1 MPPRA
6 AGTILGVE
14 DYVVNA
20 AALKV
25 IGSREPGLARADNND
40 VGTGRIHS
48 PMIVAGRLPALVLAH
63 GDGRTTMTT
72 SKGHAA
78 RLAQALSVVLDTEEL
93 PLRLRAW
100 DGSEAGPEG
109 APVLE
114 FRSRRA
120 LRRILW
126 SPGQL
131 GLSRAY
137 VAGDIDSPGD
147 IFAAFTALSSAGKF
161 AEPGPFRRLTARE
174 MWTLL
179 RTAVRLGA
187 LGPNPALPPE
197 EAKVVKKGRLHS
209 RRRDSAAIS
218 HHYDVGNDFYALVLG
233 PSMVYSCAVW
243 PDGSYG
249 TESPESG
256 NRLSAGLDEAQEAKL
271 DLVCRKLGL
280 RPGMRVL
287 DVGCGWGSFALH
299 AAGKYGATV
308 VGITLS
314 TEQANLARKRA
325 AEAGLTERVD
335 IRVQDY
341 RDIGDGPFDAISS
354 IGMSEHVGREQ
365 TPAYAAALFS
375 LLRPGGRL
383 LNHAI
388 SWNAGP
394 TRPDPD
400 SFIPRYV
407 FPDGEMISLGEMVAA
422 LEGTGF
428 EVLDVEALR
437 RHYALTLRAWVSRL
451 EANWDHAVKLAT
463 LGRARV
469 WRLYMASSA
478 LGFEGGLT
486 GVNQVLVQR
495 PGGDEPPLRRT
506 AWL

>member
-1 MPPRA
+1 MDSGTSVP
-6 AGTILGVE
+6 AGTG
-14 DYVVNA
+14 A
-20 AALKV
+20 
-25 IGSREPGLARADNND
+25 
-40 VGTGRIHS
+40 
-48 PMIVAGRLPALVLAH
+48 
-63 GDGRTTMTT
+63 
-72 SKGHAA
+72 KGHAA
-78 RLAQALSVVLDTEEL
+78 RLEKALGVVLGNGQV

-100 DGSEAGPEG
+100 DGSEAGPAG

-120 LRRILW
+120 LRRMLW

-161 AEPGPFRRLTARE
+161 AEPGPFRPLSPGE
-174 MWTLL
+174 LWLLL

-187 LGPNPALPPE
+187 IGPNPAPPPE
-197 EAKVVKKGRLHS
+197 EARVASKGRMHS
-209 RRRDSAAIS
+209 RSRDSAAIS

-243 PDGSYG
+243 PADEGGQRPGSGPDGPQG
-249 TESPESG
+249 G
-256 NRLSAGLDEAQEAKL
+256 NAGGRGGVHVGLDAAQEAKL

-280 RPGMRVL
+280 QSGMRVL
-287 DVGCGWGSFALH
+287 DVGCGWGSFAIH
-299 AAGKYGATV
+299 AAARYGVTV
-308 VGITLS
+308 VGVTLS
-314 TEQANLARKRA
+314 EEQAVLARRRA
-325 AEAGLTERVD
+325 ADAGLSGSVE

-341 RDIGDGPFDAISS
+341 RDVQDGPFDAISS
-354 IGMSEHVGREQ
+354 IGMSEHVGRDQ
-365 TPAYAAALFS
+365 TPAYAVALFE

-394 TRPDPD
+394 TSPDPD

-407 FPDGEMISLGEMVAA
+407 FPDGEMISLGEMVSA
-422 LEGTGF
+422 LEAARF

-451 EANWDHAVKLAT
+451 ERNWDEAVRLAGE
-463 LGRARV
+463 GRARV
-469 WRLYMASSA
+469 WRLYMAASA
-478 LGFEGGLT
+478 LGFENGLT
-486 GVNQVLVQR
+486 GVNQVLVRR
-495 PGGDEPPLRRT
+495 PGGDEPPMRRD
-506 AWL
+506 AWI

>member
-1 MPPRA
+1 
-6 AGTILGVE
+6 
-14 DYVVNA
+14 
-20 AALKV
+20 
-25 IGSREPGLARADNND
+25 
-40 VGTGRIHS
+40 
-48 PMIVAGRLPALVLAH
+48 
-63 GDGRTTMTT
+63 MTT
-72 SKGHAA
+72 ATGNAS
-78 RLAQALSVVLDTEEL
+78 RLAKALAVVLGTEEI

-100 DGSEAGPEG
+100 DGSEAGPAE

-137 VAGDIDSPGD
+137 VAGEIDSPGD
-147 IFAAFTALSSAGKF
+147 IFAAFAALSSAGKF
-161 AEPGPFRRLTARE
+161 AEPGPFRPLTAGE
-174 MWTLL
+174 VWTLL
-179 RTAVRLGA
+179 RIAVRLGA
-187 LGPNPALPPE
+187 FGPNPAPPPE
-197 EAKVVKKGRLHS
+197 EAKVARKGRLHS

-218 HHYDVGNDFYALVLG
+218 HHYDVGNDFYSLVLG

-243 PDGSYG
+243 PEDSNH
-249 TESPESG
+249 PERPDAG
-256 NRLSAGLDEAQEAKL
+256 GRLADGLDAAQEAKL

-308 VGITLS
+308 VGVTLS
-314 TEQANLARKRA
+314 REQAILARKRA
-325 AEAGLTERVD
+325 ADAGLTERVD

-341 RDIGDGPFDAISS
+341 RDVADGPFDAISS

-365 TPAYAAALFS
+365 TPGYAAALFG

-394 TRPDPD
+394 TKPDPN

-407 FPDGEMISLGEMVAA
+407 FPDGEMISLGEMVSA
-422 LEGTGF
+422 LEAAGF
-428 EVLDVEALR
+428 EILDVEALR
-437 RHYALTLRAWVSRL
+437 RHYALTLRAWVHRL
-451 EANWDHAVKLAT
+451 EANWDQAAKLSG

-486 GVNQVLVQR
+486 GVNQVLVRR

>member
-1 MPPRA
+1 METGA
-6 AGTILGVE
+6 AERTG
-14 DYVVNA
+14 N
-20 AALKV
+20 
-25 IGSREPGLARADNND
+25 GS
-40 VGTGRIHS
+40 T
-48 PMIVAGRLPALVLAH
+48 
-63 GDGRTTMTT
+63 
-72 SKGHAA
+72 GHAA
-78 RLAQALSVVLDTEEL
+78 RLEKALGVVLGTGQI

-100 DGSEAGPEG
+100 DGSEAGPVD

-114 FRSRRA
+114 FRSRKA

-126 SPGQL
+126 SPRQL

-137 VAGDIDSPGD
+137 VAGEIDTPGD

-161 AEPGPFRRLTARE
+161 AEPGPFRPLTAGE
-174 MWTLL
+174 LWLLL

-187 LGPNPALPPE
+187 IGPNPAPPPE
-197 EAKVVKKGRLHS
+197 EARIAKKGRMHS

-243 PDGSYG
+243 AAGGAEAPGSGPDS
-249 TESPESG
+249 
-256 NRLSAGLDEAQEAKL
+256 GLDAAQEAKL

-280 RPGMRVL
+280 QPGMRVL

-299 AAGKYGATV
+299 AAARYGVSV
-308 VGITLS
+308 VGVTLS
-314 TEQANLARKRA
+314 REQAALARKRA
-325 AEAGLTERVD
+325 ADAGLTDKVD

-341 RDIGDGPFDAISS
+341 RDVSDGPFDAISS
-354 IGMSEHVGREQ
+354 IGMSEHVGRAQ
-365 TPAYAAALFS
+365 TPAYASALYG

-394 TRPDPD
+394 TSPDPD

-422 LEGTGF
+422 LETARF

-451 EANWDHAVKLAT
+451 EENWDEAVKLAGA
-463 LGRARV
+463 GRARV

-478 LGFEGGLT
+478 IGFETGLT
-486 GVNQVLVQR
+486 GVNQVLVRR
-495 PGGDEPPLRRT
+495 PGGEEPPLRRT
-506 AWL
+506 AWM

>member
-1 MPPRA
+1 
-6 AGTILGVE
+6 
-14 DYVVNA
+14 
-20 AALKV
+20 
-25 IGSREPGLARADNND
+25 
-40 VGTGRIHS
+40 
-48 PMIVAGRLPALVLAH
+48 
-63 GDGRTTMTT
+63 MTT
-72 SKGHAA
+72 RRGNAD
-78 RLAQALSVVLDTEEL
+78 RLAKALAIVLGTEEI

-137 VAGDIDSPGD
+137 VSGDIDSPGD

-161 AEPGPFRRLTARE
+161 AEPGPFKPLTAGE
-174 MWTLL
+174 LWTLV

-187 LGPNPALPPE
+187 LGPNPAPPAE
-197 EAKVVKKGRLHS
+197 EARVARKGRVHS

-218 HHYDVGNDFYALVLG
+218 HHYDVGNDFYSLVLG

-243 PDGSYG
+243 PEEAWPSNGEGAVPTGS
-249 TESPESG
+249 
-256 NRLSAGLDEAQEAKL
+256 RLACGLAAAQEAKL

-280 RPGMRVL
+280 TAGMRVL

-299 AAGKYGATV
+299 AAGKYGVTV
-308 VGITLS
+308 VGVTLS

-325 AEAGLTERVD
+325 AEAGLTENVD

-341 RDIGDGPFDAISS
+341 RDVQDGPFDAISS
-354 IGMSEHVGREQ
+354 IGMSEHVGRAEMPRY
-365 TPAYAAALFS
+365 TAALFN

-394 TRPDPD
+394 TDPDPD

-407 FPDGEMISLGEMVAA
+407 FPDGEMISLGEMATA
-422 LEGTGF
+422 LESAGF
-428 EVLDVEALR
+428 EITDVEALR
-437 RHYALTLRAWVSRL
+437 RHYALTLRAWVRRL
-451 EANWDHAVKLAT
+451 EEHWDEAVKLT
-463 LGRARV
+463 SLGRARV

-478 LGFEGGLT
+478 LGFENGLT

-495 PGGDEPPLRRT
+495 PGGDPPPLRR
-506 AWL
+506 AQWL

>member
-1 MPPRA
+1 METGA
-6 AGTILGVE
+6 AERTG
-14 DYVVNA
+14 N
-20 AALKV
+20 
-25 IGSREPGLARADNND
+25 GS
-40 VGTGRIHS
+40 T
-48 PMIVAGRLPALVLAH
+48 
-63 GDGRTTMTT
+63 
-72 SKGHAA
+72 GHAA
-78 RLAQALSVVLDTEEL
+78 RLEKALGVVLGAGQI

-100 DGSEAGPEG
+100 DGSEAGPVD

-114 FRSRRA
+114 FRSRKA

-137 VAGDIDSPGD
+137 VAGEIDTPGD

-161 AEPGPFRRLTARE
+161 AEPGPFRPLTAGE
-174 MWTLL
+174 LWLLL

-187 LGPNPALPPE
+187 IGPNPAPPPE
-197 EAKVVKKGRLHS
+197 EARIAKKGRMHS

-233 PSMVYSCAVW
+233 PSLVYSCAVW
-243 PDGSYG
+243 AAGGAEAPGGGPD
-249 TESPESG
+249 
-256 NRLSAGLDEAQEAKL
+256 AGLDAAQEAKL

-280 RPGMRVL
+280 QPGMRVL

-299 AAGKYGATV
+299 AASRYGVSV
-308 VGITLS
+308 VGVTLS
-314 TEQANLARKRA
+314 REQAALARKRA
-325 AEAGLTERVD
+325 ADAGLTDEVD

-341 RDIGDGPFDAISS
+341 RDVSDGPFDAISS
-354 IGMSEHVGREQ
+354 IGMSEHVGRAQ
-365 TPAYAAALFS
+365 TPAYASALYG

-394 TRPDPD
+394 TSPDPD

-422 LEGTGF
+422 LETARF

-451 EANWDHAVKLAT
+451 EENWDEAVKLAGA
-463 LGRARV
+463 GRARV

-478 LGFEGGLT
+478 IGFETGLT
-486 GVNQVLVQR
+486 GVNQVLVRR
-495 PGGDEPPLRRT
+495 PGGEEPPLRRT
-506 AWL
+506 AWM

>member
-1 MPPRA
+1 MTKKTGA
-6 AGTILGVE
+6 ASRLAKALGV
-14 DYVVNA
+14 
-20 AALKV
+20 
-25 IGSREPGLARADNND
+25 
-40 VGTGRIHS
+40 
-48 PMIVAGRLPALVLAH
+48 VL
-63 GDGRTTMTT
+63 G
-72 SKGHAA
+72 
-78 RLAQALSVVLDTEEL
+78 TEEI

-100 DGSEAGPEG
+100 DGSEAGPPA

-137 VAGDIDSPGD
+137 VAGDIDAPGD

-161 AEPGPFRRLTARE
+161 AEPGPFRPLTAAE

-179 RTAVRLGA
+179 STAVRLGA
-187 LGPNPALPPE
+187 LGPNPAPPPE
-197 EAKVVKKGRLHS
+197 EARVHRQGLRHS
-209 RRRDSAAIS
+209 RKRDAAAIS

-243 PDGSYG
+243 RDGAAADV
-249 TESPESG
+249 SG
-256 NRLSAGLDEAQEAKL
+256 GPAAGLDAAQQAKL

-280 RPGMRVL
+280 KPGMRLL

-299 AAGKYGATV
+299 AAKHYGVDV
-308 VGITLS
+308 VGVTLS
-314 TEQANLARKRA
+314 TEQAVLARKRA
-325 AEAGLTERVD
+325 ADAGLTESID

-341 RDIGDGPFDAISS
+341 RDVDDGPFDAISS

-365 TPAYAAALFS
+365 TPHYVSRLHN

-394 TRPDPD
+394 TSPDPD

-407 FPDGEMISLGEMVAA
+407 FPDGEMISLGEMVSA
-422 LEGTGF
+422 LESGGL

-437 RHYALTLRAWVSRL
+437 RHYALTLRAWVRRL
-451 EANWDHAVKLAT
+451 EDNWDEAAKLT
-463 LGRARV
+463 GLGRARV

-478 LGFEGGLT
+478 LGFEAGIT
-486 GVNQVLVQR
+486 GVSQILVQR
-495 PGGDEPPLRRT
+495 PGGAEPPLGRT
-506 AWL
+506 EWL

>member
-1 MPPRA
+1 
-6 AGTILGVE
+6 
-14 DYVVNA
+14 
-20 AALKV
+20 
-25 IGSREPGLARADNND
+25 
-40 VGTGRIHS
+40 
-48 PMIVAGRLPALVLAH
+48 
-63 GDGRTTMTT
+63 MTT
-72 SKGHAA
+72 PAGHAA
-78 RLAQALSVVLDTEEL
+78 RLAKALAVVLGTDEV

-137 VAGDIDSPGD
+137 VAGEIDSPGD
-147 IFAAFTALSSAGKF
+147 IFAAFMALSSAGKF
-161 AEPGPFRRLTARE
+161 AGPGPFRPLGPSE
-174 MWTLL
+174 IWTLL
-179 RTAVRLGA
+179 RTAILLGA
-187 LGPNPALPPE
+187 LGPNPAPPPE
-197 EAKVVKKGRLHS
+197 EARMVRKGPLHS

-243 PDGSYG
+243 PEGSDA
-249 TESPESG
+249 TASTDSG
-256 NRLSAGLDEAQEAKL
+256 SIPAGGLDEAQEAKL

-280 RPGMRVL
+280 RPGSRLL
-287 DVGCGWGSFALH
+287 DVGCGWGSLALH

-308 VGITLS
+308 VGVTLS
-314 TEQANLARKRA
+314 HEQANLARKRA

-365 TPAYAAALFS
+365 TPAYAAALFG

-394 TRPDPD
+394 TKPDPD

-422 LEGTGF
+422 LERAGF
-428 EVLDVEALR
+428 EILDVEALR
-437 RHYALTLRAWVSRL
+437 RHYALTLRAWVRRL
-451 EANWDHAVKLAT
+451 EANWEKAAKLASP
-463 LGRARV
+463 GRARV

-478 LGFEGGLT
+478 LGFENGLT

-495 PGGDEPPLRRT
+495 TGGDDPPLRRT

>member
-1 MPPRA
+1 
-6 AGTILGVE
+6 
-14 DYVVNA
+14 
-20 AALKV
+20 
-25 IGSREPGLARADNND
+25 
-40 VGTGRIHS
+40 
-48 PMIVAGRLPALVLAH
+48 
-63 GDGRTTMTT
+63 MTT
-72 SKGHAA
+72 DRGAAA
-78 RLAQALSVVLDTEEL
+78 RLARALAIVLGTEQI

-100 DGSEAGPEG
+100 DGSEAGPQE

-120 LRRILW
+120 LRRIMW

-137 VAGDIDSPGD
+137 VSGEIDAPGD
-147 IFAAFTALSSAGKF
+147 IFEAFSALSSAGKF
-161 AEPGPFRRLTARE
+161 AEPGPFRPPTPAEL
-174 MWTLL
+174 WTLV
-179 RTAVRLGA
+179 RTAIRLGA
-187 LGPNPALPPE
+187 VGLNPAPPPE
-197 EAKVVKKGRLHS
+197 ESRIARKGRLHS

-218 HHYDVGNDFYALVLG
+218 HHYDVGNDFYGLVLG

-243 PDGSYG
+243 PEDADEAPGPGSG
-249 TESPESG
+249 T
-256 NRLSAGLDEAQEAKL
+256 RLVDGLDSAQEAKL

-280 RPGMRVL
+280 KPGMRVL

-308 VGITLS
+308 VGVTLS
-314 TEQANLARKRA
+314 SEQANLARKRA
-325 AEAGLTERVD
+325 AEAGLTEKVD

-341 RDIGDGPFDAISS
+341 RDVTDGPFDAISS

-365 TPAYAAALFS
+365 TPSYAAVLFA

-394 TRPDPD
+394 TSPDPD

-407 FPDGEMISLGEMVAA
+407 FPDGEMISLGEMVTA
-422 LEGTGF
+422 LEGAGF
-428 EVLDVEALR
+428 EILDVEALR
-437 RHYALTLRAWVSRL
+437 RHYALTLRAWVKRL
-451 EANWDHAVKLAT
+451 EDSWEQAAKLSG

-478 LGFEGGLT
+478 IGFETGLT

-495 PGGDEPPLRRT
+495 PGGDGPPLRRT